1 MRPSKLNMQRKRI
14 HVSKIIARVTPLEHH
29 FQRHKKIN
37 TSALSSIWGQYIL
50 KQQNPTSMKVF
61 QVICGSYVDKIQ
73 QLEAMRTSIRE
84 MFKSHIYEDIKIK
97 INFFKLNNHAV
108 QHFVVRLWVS

>member
-1 MRPSKLNMQRKRI
+1 
-14 HVSKIIARVTPLEHH
+14 
-29 FQRHKKIN
+29 
-37 TSALSSIWGQYIL
+37 
-50 KQQNPTSMKVF
+50 MKFF

-108 QHFVVRLWVS
+108 QHFNKTSGILAPENISNPVCKWI